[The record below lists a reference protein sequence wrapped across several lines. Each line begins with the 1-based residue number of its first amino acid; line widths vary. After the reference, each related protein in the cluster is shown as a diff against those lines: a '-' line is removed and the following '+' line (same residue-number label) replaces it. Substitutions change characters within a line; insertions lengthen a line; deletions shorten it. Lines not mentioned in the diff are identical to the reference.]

1 MTQKLILQ
9 LIEVLIALAQSQLSP
24 GDAAATLVGV
34 VQRGLSAYQTHTGQ
48 PMDPSLIKAEAPL

>member
-34 VQRGLSAYQTHTGQ
+34 VQRGLSAYETQTGQ